1 MMASSDRRRS
11 AGADSWRRNA
21 NGAASVPASTD
32 RKRED
37 VVDLKI
43 VEGA

>member
-1 MMASSDRRRS
+1 MSASSDRRRS
-11 AGADSWRRNA
+11 AGADSCRRKA
-21 NGAASVPASTD
+21 NGAASVPAGTG